1 MLCFNLCNHAL
12 GPVAYLELKS
22 ECIVRKYDLILRE
35 RWTLPAPKAPR
46 KFARSSKLVTL
57 WPRSQTCD

>member
-22 ECIVRKYDLILRE
+22 ECIVRKYDLVLN
-35 RWTLPAPKAPR
+35 PKGEVDLTSAEG
-46 KFARSSKLVTL
+46 A
-57 WPRSQTCD
+57 